1 MTITVEPPQSKNNEK
16 NRQTSFTGEIPNAAG
31 ERLYELKTSYKIFIC
46 ILLTLLYWTKMSKIL

>member
-1 MTITVEPPQSKNNEK
+1 MTITVEPPQSKNSEK

-46 ILLTLLYWTKMSKIL
+46 ILLTLLY